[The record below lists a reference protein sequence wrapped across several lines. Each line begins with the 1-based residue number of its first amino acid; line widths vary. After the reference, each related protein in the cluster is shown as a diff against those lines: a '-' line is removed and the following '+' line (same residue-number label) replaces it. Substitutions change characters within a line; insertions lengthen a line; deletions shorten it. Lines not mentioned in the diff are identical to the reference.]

1 MRLLRP
7 FLMGLKALFHKDQ
20 RNLELDEE
28 LSGFLEASMQEKMRG
43 GMSHNDAVR
52 ASRAEM
58 GTMETV
64 KEKVHSAGWESLA
77 ESIWQDIRYGLRQ
90 LLRSPGFTLTA
101 VLTLALGIGANT
113 AIFTLVHAV
122 MLKQLPIANPHE
134 LYRVGEG
141 EYYCCEW
148 GGLED
153 SWGTFDYPFYKH
165 LRDTNPAFAQLAA
178 FSGGGSSFNVRRAGS
193 TGAAQTTNGEYVSGN
208 YFSTLGIQAS
218 LGRLLNPSDDK
229 PESPTAAVMGYSA
242 WQNHYGADPSIVGS
256 TILVNGLPVTL
267 VGIAPQGFFG
277 DRLNPNPPELW
288 IPLNQEPTFEGEG
301 QKSILNSSGD
311 AWLYIIGRLKPD
323 VLPTQLQT
331 QLSTDLRQWLQ
342 SERQLSKDDLADLP
356 KQHIQ
361 ITPGGS
367 GISSFRSS
375 SKNGLYLLSAAS
387 VLVLL
392 IACANLANLLL
403 ARSAARQ
410 QQTALRLSLGATRS
424 RLIRA
429 VLTESVLL
437 SVIGGAAGLLL
448 AFAGTK
454 AILLIVFRGAKY
466 IPVHATPSLPILGFA
481 LLVSVLTGVIF
492 GIAPAWI
499 GTHADPQEGLRGSS
513 RSATHHSSK
522 PQKVLVVIQ
531 AALSIVLLAVA
542 GLVTQSLR
550 NLEKTDFGFQTQGRL
565 LANISFK
572 AAGYKPEQLP
582 ALYEQLQQRLE
593 QVPGVRSAGLSLNS
607 PQNLCCINLNITVGG
622 RTDKWIED
630 TNIIYNRVSPHYFET
645 LGTPLLRGRE
655 INEHDTQGSQHVAVV
670 DESFARKFFP
680 GEDAIG
686 KSFGILLPGH
696 GYDYQIVGIV
706 KDAIYKNPSVTQ
718 SPALFLPFTQTT
730 EFAPSGYRRLETGT
744 LYAQVIQLS
753 VVGAPEGY
761 EKAFLNALA
770 SVDPNLSVVNVKT
783 YTEQVAVQFNQERL
797 IARLTGLFSLL
808 ALMLASVGLYGVTAY
823 NVTRRTNE
831 IGTRMALGANRGD
844 IVSMVLRSAFS
855 QVAIGLCIGLPLATL
870 IGRYL
875 AHQLYEV
882 GRFDPLVLAGATI
895 VLSVCTLIA
904 GLFPARRAASI
915 EPMEALRTE

>member
-1 MRLLRP
+1 
-7 FLMGLKALFHKDQ
+7 MGLKALFHKDQ
-20 RNLELDEE
+20 RNLDLDEE
-28 LSGFLEASMQEKMRG
+28 LRDYLEASTQEKMRS
-43 GMSHNDAVR
+43 GMTHTDAMR

-58 GTMETV
+58 GTIETV
-64 KEKVHSAGWESLA
+64 KEKVHAAGWESFV
-77 ESIWQDIRYGLRQ
+77 ESVWQDIRYGLRQ
-90 LLRSPGFTLTA
+90 LFRSSGFTLTA

-134 LYRVGEG
+134 LYRIGEG

-148 GGLED
+148 GGLEG
-153 SWGTFDYPFYKH
+153 SWGTFDYQFYKH
-165 LRDTNPAFAQLAA
+165 LRDTNPSFKQLAA
-178 FSGGGSSFNVRRAGS
+178 FSGSATSFNVRRAD
-193 TGAAQTTNGEYVSGN
+193 TNGAAQTISGEYVSGN
-208 YFSTLGIQAS
+208 YFATLGMQAH
-218 LGRLLNPSDDK
+218 LGRLLVPSDDK
-229 PESPTAAVMGYSA
+229 PESPTAAVLGYSA
-242 WQNHYGADPSIVGS
+242 WQNHYGGDSSILGS
-256 TILVNGLPVTL
+256 TITINGLPVTL

-277 DRLNPNPPELW
+277 DRLSPNPPELW
-288 IPLNQEPTFEGEG
+288 VPLNQEPLFEGNG

-311 AWLYIIGRLKPD
+311 AWLYIVGRLKPGIE
-323 VLPTQLQT
+323 PSQLQT

-342 SERQLSKDDLADLP
+342 SERKLSQEDLAEIP

-361 ITPGGS
+361 ITPGGI
-367 GISSFRSS
+367 GISSFRSN

-429 VLTESVLL
+429 VLTESILL
-437 SVIGGAAGLLL
+437 SVIGGAAGLLF
-448 AFAGTK
+448 ADAGTK
-454 AILLIVFRGAKY
+454 AILLIVFRGARY

-481 LLVSVLTGVIF
+481 MLVSVLTGTIF

-513 RSATHHSSK
+513 RSATAHSSS
-522 PQKVLVVIQ
+522 PQKILVILQ
-531 AALSIVLLAVA
+531 AALSIILLAVA

-550 NLEKTDFGFQTQGRL
+550 NLEKTNLGFQTQGRL
-565 LANISFK
+565 FATINFK
-572 AAGYKPEQLP
+572 AAGYKPDQLP

-593 QVPGVRSAGLSLNS
+593 QIPGVHSSALSLNS
-607 PQNLCCINLNITVGG
+607 PQNLCCINLNITIGG

-630 TNIIYNRVSPHYFET
+630 VNIIYNRISPHYFET
-645 LGTPLLRGRE
+645 IGTPLLRGRV
-655 INEHDTQGSQHVAVV
+655 INEHDTQGAQHVAVV

-706 KDAIYKNPSVTQ
+706 KDALYKNPSVVQ

-730 EFAPSGYRRLETGT
+730 QFAPAGYQRLETGT
-744 LYAQVIQLS
+744 LYAQVIQIS
-753 VVGAPEGY
+753 IVGPPESY

-770 SVDPNLSVVNVKT
+770 NVDPNLSVADIKT

-797 IARLTGLFSLL
+797 IARLTSLFSLL
-808 ALMLASVGLYGVTAY
+808 ALALASVGLYGVTAY

-831 IGTRMALGANRGD
+831 IGTRMALGANRSN

-855 QVAIGLCIGLPLATL
+855 QVAIGLCIGLPLAIL

-882 GRFDPLVLAGATI
+882 GRFDPLVIGGATI
-895 VLSVCTLIA
+895 ILCLCTLIA